1 MRYNLSEITELIRDR
16 RTIYP
21 EQYSDRKIHREQI
34 ELLLNNAVWAPSHGN
49 TQPWK
54 FVVFQDDT
62 LEDLSQTLGNIYIQ
76 ETPKERQND
85 VKLTRLIRRPKQSGA
100 VIAVL
105 LSREV
110 DATISEEDDFAAIA
124 CAIQN
129 MHLTATAQGLGLF
142 WSTPHVI
149 RSNTFKGYLNLAPH
163 QRCIGLIY
171 LGYPAIEWPKGHRK
185 PIEYKTEWRK

>member
-62 LEDLSQTLGNIYIQ
+62 LEDLSQTLGNIYLQ

-110 DATISEEDDFAAIA
+110 DATISEEDDFAAVA

-149 RSNTFKGYLNLAPH
+149 RSNTFKDYLNLAPY
-163 QRCIGLIY
+163 QRCMGLIY